1 MWIVIKFE
9 KRGINLFKHE
19 IKKKFGENFKLYSP
33 QLTMQNFKRN
43 KLKEKKIYLLGD
55 YAFCYHTKFSDE
67 NFLRQLNFTKGVK
80 YFLNGFKESQ
90 REICNFIKNL
100 KGLENENGYITHS
113 IYKTEVNKIYKF
125 ASGPFTQKI
134 FKIINLNKEK
144 IDVLIG
150 NLKTRINRKEFL
162 FKPV

>member
-19 IKKKFGENFKLYSP
+19 I
-33 QLTMQNFKRN
+33 
-43 KLKEKKIYLLGD
+43 
-55 YAFCYHTKFSDE
+55 
-67 NFLRQLNFTKGVK
+67 
-80 YFLNGFKESQ
+80 
-90 REICNFIKNL
+90 
-100 KGLENENGYITHS
+100 
-113 IYKTEVNKIYKF
+113 NKIYKF

>member
-1 MWIVIKFE
+1 M
-9 KRGINLFKHE
+9 
-19 IKKKFGENFKLYSP
+19 
-33 QLTMQNFKRN
+33 
-43 KLKEKKIYLLGD
+43 
-55 YAFCYHTKFSDE
+55 
-67 NFLRQLNFTKGVK
+67 
-80 YFLNGFKESQ
+80 
-90 REICNFIKNL
+90 
-100 KGLENENGYITHS
+100 ENENGYITHS